1 MQIEQFIPW
10 EDDMIEFVFPSHTSV
25 MSRELLIEELEKQ
38 GIKENVPKKV
48 KSSVKTDSA
57 TPNIDDSK
65 MLRKKVIKSKKNF
78 RS

>member
-10 EDDMIEFVFPSHTSV
+10 EDEMDEFVFPSHTSV

-38 GIKENVPKKV
+38 GIKENKPKSV

-57 TPNIDDSK
+57 APQVDDSM